1 MSQNTLQGSVSY
13 IATIM
18 AAASYAGR
26 LTFIGPRGRFGR
38 GKFGCGKTGVA
49 WKRENLA
56 FCPGSNMVEA

>member
-1 MSQNTLQGSVSY
+1 MSQNTQGSVSY

-26 LTFIGPRGRFGR
+26 LTFIGPVGNFERAT
-38 GKFGCGKTGVA
+38 TGVA

-56 FCPGSNMVEA
+56 FCPGSNMVEV